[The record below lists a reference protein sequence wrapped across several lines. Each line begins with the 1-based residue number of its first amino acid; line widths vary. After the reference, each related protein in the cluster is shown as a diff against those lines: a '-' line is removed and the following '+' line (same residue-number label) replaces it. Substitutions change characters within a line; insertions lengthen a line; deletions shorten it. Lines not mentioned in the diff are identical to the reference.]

1 MSDKKIP
8 GPVYVIVGA
17 AVVLMSVFI
26 GVNSGL
32 LEKFALFIFI
42 GAIFIFVGFFKIIL
56 KDKKA
61 ADLRAHHAHPHHVP
75 HPAPPIPQA
84 GVHQQHPHNAQHHQT
99 AAHQQHHIQHSQVV
113 RCSGCNVK
121 LHPLFKFCPNCG
133 QKLR

>member
-8 GPVYVIVGA
+8 GLVYVIVGA

-42 GAIFIFVGFFKIIL
+42 GAIFIFVGFFKIIM
-56 KDKKA
+56 KDKKS
-61 ADLRAHHAHPHHVP
+61 ADLRAQHAHPHHAQ
-75 HPAPPIPQA
+75 HPAPQIPNT
-84 GVHQQHPHNAQHHQT
+84 PHHHAAHAQ
-99 AAHQQHHIQHSQVV
+99 HQQHHAQHSQVV

-121 LHPLFKFCPNCG
+121 LHPLFKYCPSCG
-133 QKLR
+133 QKLK